1 MFALLIRVERLNAAV
16 GACRISYREK
26 DRSVRSRNL
35 RVKRTGKPLSSSPKA
50 PVHSPLADV
59 GLDSVLELINS
70 LRCSLKGKTSM
81 TAKRDREH
89 RLEDKKRDAKLSSY
103 FQGAARLKD

>member
-1 MFALLIRVERLNAAV
+1 M
-16 GACRISYREK
+16 
-26 DRSVRSRNL
+26 RSRNL

-50 PVHSPLADV
+50 PVPSPRADV
-59 GLDSVLELINS
+59 GLDSVLDLIKS
-70 LRCSLKGKTSM
+70 LRGSLKRKTSM

-103 FQGAARLKD
+103 FQGATKLKD